1 MTIDIAEIELKK
13 GSHPAPNGTKEG
25 CLLEW
30 ASYLAGEPWSD
41 HPKCVSPIIASFG
54 RRWNDDLDDESR
66 QVLDLLEP
74 PHCCHGRP
82 VKPHTEVMLRT
93 IASNAERLER
103 HVDLLIEDDPEVF
116 DKITAAELSTAVRS
130 IVRLARDHGYL
141 GDMDRLTAAMRGPDQ
156 VRETLEMDKLS

>member
-1 MTIDIAEIELKK
+1 
-13 GSHPAPNGTKEG
+13 
-25 CLLEW
+25 
-30 ASYLAGEPWSD
+30 
-41 HPKCVSPIIASFG
+41 
-54 RRWNDDLDDESR
+54 
-66 QVLDLLEP
+66 
-74 PHCCHGRP
+74 
-82 VKPHTEVMLRT
+82 MLRT